1 MQMRREQ
8 RFFGCSFLIW
18 FLFGCSH
25 LCRGG
30 ICICTWEKRKAS
42 PGEEG
47 RCGGT
52 EDAGEFRSMTCPVLQ
67 TVDHGIDGFFNVLS
81 IHIDGNV
88 RVLFI
93 EDTPLPVQIFQRL
106 SFSVYDTS
114 GVQIP

>member
-30 ICICTWEKRKAS
+30 ICICTWGKRKVS

-52 EDAGEFRSMTCPVLQ
+52 EDAGEFRSMTRPVLQ
-67 TVDHGIDGFFNVLS
+67 AVDHGIDGFFNVLS

-93 EDTPLPVQIFQRL
+93 EDTPFPVQIF
-106 SFSVYDTS
+106 
-114 GVQIP
+114 